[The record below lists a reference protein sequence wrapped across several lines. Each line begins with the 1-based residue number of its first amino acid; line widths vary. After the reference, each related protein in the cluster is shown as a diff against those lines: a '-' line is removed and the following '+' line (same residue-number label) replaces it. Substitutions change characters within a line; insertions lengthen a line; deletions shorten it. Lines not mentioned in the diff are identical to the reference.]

1 MKKKYIY
8 IYWLGI
14 LVILPLIAQVVL
26 ADYMSLKWTH
36 YRWYLFISIMGSYIF
51 SKIEFSKKT
60 LLNFFAMYFIM
71 GTSVALVYKYVKN
84 SQVNGEFL
92 WDELT
97 IALGITSIFYLMM
110 LLLRRIN
117 VSVPR
122 IFAGIQFVVLL
133 PYLLNLGYA
142 LVEKDC
148 VTADSLIAVYQTN
161 INEIGEFL
169 KSTAPLYV
177 YVIAIFALVLMF
189 AFLLTTLKASYIKGA
204 SNGRKETIS
213 IVLAFLCI
221 GFICNKT
228 FHDSYFAR
236 IIRDSKEYLRS
247 VQNYNA
253 YRFDV
258 NGKPKYIEAT
268 SSYPGDETFL
278 VIIGESQNRKHMSAY
293 GYSRDTTPWLA
304 AQRANDN
311 FVIMENGYAC
321 NTLTML
327 ALSQALT
334 EKSQY
339 NHKALDKSYS
349 LIDIAK
355 AAGFKTYW
363 ISNQAQYGSYNT
375 PITLI
380 ANCADEKIW
389 LNSDSSASSSYDE
402 KVLPALSSINGK
414 GKKVIFIHLYGNHWE
429 YNHRYPHEKYG
440 KFDNS
445 NYAGKVVDL
454 QKLNAYDN
462 SMYYN
467 DCVTEKIFQYAKQN
481 WNVSSIAY
489 FSDHGEAVVSNNKH
503 IPSKYEDDMGTVPV
517 YFYFSDEYI
526 KAHPAIVARTKKNK
540 DIYFT
545 NDMMYDALLDLWGIK
560 TPYYNAKENFLSD
573 EYGYGAGKLLILDKI
588 KI

>member
-1 MKKKYIY
+1 M
-8 IYWLGI
+8 
-14 LVILPLIAQVVL
+14 VL

-71 GTSVALVYKYVKN
+71 GTSVAFVYKYVKN

-97 IALGITSIFYLMM
+97 IALGITSIFYLMIF
-110 LLLRRIN
+110 LLRRIN
-117 VSVPR
+117 VSVPK

-177 YVIAIFALVLMF
+177 YVIAIFALLLIF

-204 SNGRKETIS
+204 SNGRKETMS

-247 VQNYNA
+247 VQDYNA

-268 SSYPGDETFL
+268 SSYLGDETFL

-402 KVLPALSSINGK
+402 KVLPALLSINSK

-445 NYAGKVVDL
+445 SYAGKVVDL

-545 NDMMYDALLDLWGIK
+545 NDMMYDALLDLWGIT
-560 TPYYNAKENFLSD
+560 TPYYNAKENFLSN

>member
-1 MKKKYIY
+1 MKKHL
-8 IYWLGI
+8 YWLGS
-14 LVILPLIAQVVL
+14 LVILPIIAQVVL

-71 GTSVALVYKYVKN
+71 GTSVAFVYKYVKN
-84 SQVNGEFL
+84 SKVNGEFL

-110 LLLRRIN
+110 FLLRRIN
-117 VSVPR
+117 VSVPK

-177 YVIAIFALVLMF
+177 YFIAIFALLLIF
-189 AFLLTTLKASYIKGA
+189 AFLITTLKASYIKGA
-204 SNGRKETIS
+204 SDGRKETIS

-221 GFICNKT
+221 GVICNKT

-236 IIRDSKEYLRS
+236 IIRDSKGYLRS
-247 VQNYNA
+247 VQYYNA

-445 NYAGKVVDL
+445 NYAGKVVDF

-545 NDMMYDALLDLWGIK
+545 NDMMYNALIDLWGIK

>member
-1 MKKKYIY
+1 MKKHL
-8 IYWLGI
+8 YWLGS
-14 LVILPLIAQVVL
+14 LVILPIIAQVVL

-71 GTSVALVYKYVKN
+71 GTSVAFVYKYVKN
-84 SQVNGEFL
+84 SKVNGEFL

-110 LLLRRIN
+110 FLLRRIN
-117 VSVPR
+117 VSVPK

-177 YVIAIFALVLMF
+177 YFIAIFALLLIF
-189 AFLLTTLKASYIKGA
+189 AFLITTLKASYIKGA
-204 SNGRKETIS
+204 SDGRKETIS

-221 GFICNKT
+221 GVICNKT

-236 IIRDSKEYLRS
+236 IIRDSKGYLRS
-247 VQNYNA
+247 VQYYNA

-402 KVLPALSSINGK
+402 KVLPALSSINSK

-429 YNHRYPHEKYG
+429 YNHRYPHEEYG

-467 DCVTEKIFQYAKQN
+467 DCVIEKIFQYAKQN

-489 FSDHGEAVVSNNKH
+489 FSDYGEAVVSNNKH

>member
-1 MKKKYIY
+1 MKKHL
-8 IYWLGI
+8 YWLGS
-14 LVILPLIAQVVL
+14 LVILPIIAQVVL

-71 GTSVALVYKYVKN
+71 GTSVAFVYKYVKN
-84 SQVNGEFL
+84 SKVNGEFL

-110 LLLRRIN
+110 FLLRRIN
-117 VSVPR
+117 VSVPK

-177 YVIAIFALVLMF
+177 YFIAIFALLLIF
-189 AFLLTTLKASYIKGA
+189 AFLITTLKASYIKGA
-204 SNGRKETIS
+204 SDGRKETIS

-221 GFICNKT
+221 GVICNKT

-236 IIRDSKEYLRS
+236 IIRDSKGYLRS
-247 VQNYNA
+247 VQYYNA

-402 KVLPALSSINGK
+402 KVLPALSSINSK

-429 YNHRYPHEKYG
+429 YNHRYPHEEYG

-560 TPYYNAKENFLSD
+560 TPYYSAKENFLSD
-573 EYGYGAGKLLILDKI
+573 EYDYGAGKLLILDKI

>member
-1 MKKKYIY
+1 MKKHL
-8 IYWLGI
+8 YWLGS
-14 LVILPLIAQVVL
+14 LVILPIIAQVVL

-71 GTSVALVYKYVKN
+71 GTSVAFVYKYVKN
-84 SQVNGEFL
+84 SKVNGEFL

-110 LLLRRIN
+110 FLLRRIN
-117 VSVPR
+117 VSVPK

-169 KSTAPLYV
+169 KSTASLYV
-177 YVIAIFALVLMF
+177 YFIAIFALLLIF
-189 AFLLTTLKASYIKGA
+189 AFLITTLKASYIKGA
-204 SNGRKETIS
+204 SDGRKETIS

-221 GFICNKT
+221 GVICNKT

-236 IIRDSKEYLRS
+236 IIRDSKGYLRS
-247 VQNYNA
+247 VQYYNA

-339 NHKALDKSYS
+339 NHKTLDKSYS

-402 KVLPALSSINGK
+402 KVLSALSSINGK
-414 GKKVIFIHLYGNHWE
+414 GKKVIFIHLYGNRWE
-429 YNHRYPHEKYG
+429 YNHRYPHARYG

-489 FSDHGEAVVSNNKH
+489 FSDHGEAVVNNNKH

>member
-1 MKKKYIY
+1 MKKHL
-8 IYWLGI
+8 YWLGS
-14 LVILPLIAQVVL
+14 LVILPIIAQVVL

-71 GTSVALVYKYVKN
+71 GTSVAFVYKYVKN

-97 IALGITSIFYLMM
+97 IALGITSIFYLMIF
-110 LLLRRIN
+110 LLRRIN
-117 VSVPR
+117 VSVPK

-177 YVIAIFALVLMF
+177 YVIAIFALLLIF

-204 SNGRKETIS
+204 SNGRKETMS

-247 VQNYNA
+247 VQDYNA

-268 SSYPGDETFL
+268 SSYLGDETFL

-402 KVLPALSSINGK
+402 KVLPALLSINNK

-445 NYAGKVVDL
+445 SYVGKVVDL

-545 NDMMYDALLDLWGIK
+545 NDMMYDALLDLWGIT
-560 TPYYNAKENFLSD
+560 TPYYNAKENFLSN

>member
-1 MKKKYIY
+1 MKKHL
-8 IYWLGI
+8 YWLGS
-14 LVILPLIAQVVL
+14 LVILPIIAQVVL
-26 ADYMSLKWTH
+26 AYYMSLKWTH

-71 GTSVALVYKYVKN
+71 GTSVAFVYKYVKN
-84 SQVNGEFL
+84 SKVNGEFL

-110 LLLRRIN
+110 FLLRRIN
-117 VSVPR
+117 VSVPK

-177 YVIAIFALVLMF
+177 YFIAIFALLLIF
-189 AFLLTTLKASYIKGA
+189 AFLITTLKASYIKGA
-204 SNGRKETIS
+204 SDGRKETIS

-221 GFICNKT
+221 GVICNKT

-236 IIRDSKEYLRS
+236 IIRDSKGYLRS
-247 VQNYNA
+247 VQYYNA

-402 KVLPALSSINGK
+402 KVLPALSSINSK

-429 YNHRYPHEKYG
+429 YNHRYPHEEYG

-545 NDMMYDALLDLWGIK
+545 NDMMYDALLYLWGIT
-560 TPYYNAKENFLSD
+560 TPYYNAKENFLSN

>member
-1 MKKKYIY
+1 MKKYL
-8 IYWLGI
+8 YWLGI

-71 GTSVALVYKYVKN
+71 GTSVAFVYKYVKN

-97 IALGITSIFYLMM
+97 IALEITSIFYLMIF
-110 LLLRRIN
+110 LLRRIN
-117 VSVPR
+117 VSVPK

-177 YVIAIFALVLMF
+177 YVIAIFALLLIF

-247 VQNYNA
+247 VQDYNA

-268 SSYPGDETFL
+268 SSYLGDETFL

-304 AQRANDN
+304 AQRANNN

-402 KVLPALSSINGK
+402 KVLPALLSINSK

-445 NYAGKVVDL
+445 SYAGKVVDL

-462 SMYYN
+462 SIYYN

-481 WNVSSIAY
+481 WNVSSIVY

-517 YFYFSDEYI
+517 YFYFSNEYI

-545 NDMMYDALLDLWGIK
+545 NDMMYDALLDLWGIT
-560 TPYYNAKENFLSD
+560 TPYYNAKENFLSN

>member
-1 MKKKYIY
+1 MKKY

-14 LVILPLIAQVVL
+14 LVILPIIAQVAL

-36 YRWYLFISIMGSYIF
+36 YRWYLFISIIGSSIF

-71 GTSVALVYKYVKN
+71 GTSVAFVYKYIKN

-97 IALGITSIFYLMM
+97 IALGITSVFYLIIF
-110 LLLRRIN
+110 LLKRIN
-117 VSVPR
+117 ISLPK
-122 IFAGIQFVVLL
+122 IFAGLQFVVLL

-142 LVEKDC
+142 FVEKDC
-148 VTADSLIAVYQTN
+148 ITADSLIAVYQTN

-247 VQNYNA
+247 VQDYNA

-268 SSYPGDETFL
+268 SSYSGDETFL

-304 AQRANDN
+304 AQKVNDN

-380 ANCADEKIW
+380 ANCADEKIL

-402 KVLPALSSINGK
+402 KVLPVLSSINGK

-489 FSDHGEAVVSNNKH
+489 FSDHGEAVISNNKH

-545 NDMMYDALLDLWGIK
+545 NDMMYDVLLDLWGIK

>member
-1 MKKKYIY
+1 MKKHL
-8 IYWLGI
+8 YWLGS
-14 LVILPLIAQVVL
+14 LVILPIIAQVVL

-71 GTSVALVYKYVKN
+71 GTSVAFVYKYVKN
-84 SQVNGEFL
+84 SKVNGEFL

-110 LLLRRIN
+110 FLLRRIN
-117 VSVPR
+117 VSVPK

-177 YVIAIFALVLMF
+177 YFIAIFALLLIF
-189 AFLLTTLKASYIKGA
+189 AFLITTLKASYIKGA
-204 SNGRKETIS
+204 SDGRKETIS

-221 GFICNKT
+221 GVICNKT

-236 IIRDSKEYLRS
+236 IIRDSKGYLRS
-247 VQNYNA
+247 VQYYNA

-402 KVLPALSSINGK
+402 KVLPALSSINSK

-429 YNHRYPHEKYG
+429 YNHRYPHEEYG

-540 DIYFT
+540 DIYFS
-545 NDMMYDALLDLWGIK
+545 NDMMYDALLYLWGIT
-560 TPYYNAKENFLSD
+560 TPYYNAKENFLSN

>member
-1 MKKKYIY
+1 MKKY

-14 LVILPLIAQVVL
+14 LVILPIIAQVAL

-36 YRWYLFISIMGSYIF
+36 YRWYLFISIIGSSIF

-71 GTSVALVYKYVKN
+71 GTSVAFVYKYIKN

-97 IALGITSIFYLMM
+97 IALGITSVFYLIIF
-110 LLLRRIN
+110 LLKRIN
-117 VSVPR
+117 ISLPK
-122 IFAGIQFVVLL
+122 IFAGLQFVVLL

-142 LVEKDC
+142 FVEKDC

-247 VQNYNA
+247 VQDYNA

-268 SSYPGDETFL
+268 SSYSGDETFL

-304 AQRANDN
+304 AQKVNDN

-402 KVLPALSSINGK
+402 KVLPVLSSINGK

-489 FSDHGEAVVSNNKH
+489 FSDHGEAVISNNKH

-545 NDMMYDALLDLWGIK
+545 NDMMYDVLLDLWGIK

>member
-1 MKKKYIY
+1 MKKHL
-8 IYWLGI
+8 YWLGI
-14 LVILPLIAQVVL
+14 LVILPLIAQVLL

-71 GTSVALVYKYVKN
+71 GTSVAFVYKYVKN
-84 SQVNGEFL
+84 SKVNGEFL

-110 LLLRRIN
+110 FLLRRIN
-117 VSVPR
+117 VSVPK

-177 YVIAIFALVLMF
+177 YFIAIFALLLIF

-204 SNGRKETIS
+204 SDGRKETIS

-221 GFICNKT
+221 GVICNKT

-236 IIRDSKEYLRS
+236 IIRDSKGYLRS
-247 VQNYNA
+247 VQYYNA

-402 KVLPALSSINGK
+402 KVLPALSSINSK

-429 YNHRYPHEKYG
+429 YNHRYPHEEYG

-545 NDMMYDALLDLWGIK
+545 NDMMYDALLDLWGIT
-560 TPYYNAKENFLSD
+560 TPYYNAKENFLSN

>member
-1 MKKKYIY
+1 MKKHL
-8 IYWLGI
+8 YWLGI

-26 ADYMSLKWTH
+26 VDYMSLKWTH

-71 GTSVALVYKYVKN
+71 GTSVAFVYKYVKN

-97 IALGITSIFYLMM
+97 IALGITSIFYLMIF
-110 LLLRRIN
+110 LLRRIN
-117 VSVPR
+117 VSVPK

-177 YVIAIFALVLMF
+177 YVIAIFALLLIF

-204 SNGRKETIS
+204 SNGRKETMS

-247 VQNYNA
+247 VQDYNA

-268 SSYPGDETFL
+268 SSYLGDETFL
-278 VIIGESQNRKHMSAY
+278 VIIGESQKRKHMSAY

-339 NHKALDKSYS
+339 NHKDLDKSYS

-402 KVLPALSSINGK
+402 KVLPALLSINSK

-445 NYAGKVVDL
+445 SYAGKVVDL

-545 NDMMYDALLDLWGIK
+545 NDMMYDALLDLWGIT
-560 TPYYNAKENFLSD
+560 TPYYNAKENFLSN

>member
-1 MKKKYIY
+1 MKKY
-8 IYWLGI
+8 IYWLGL
-14 LVILPLIAQVVL
+14 LVILPIIAQVAL

-36 YRWYLFISIMGSYIF
+36 YRWYLFISIIGSYIF

-71 GTSVALVYKYVKN
+71 GTSVAFVYKYIKN

-97 IALGITSIFYLMM
+97 IAIGITSVFYLIIF
-110 LLLRRIN
+110 LLKRIN
-117 VSVPR
+117 ISLPK

-142 LVEKDC
+142 FVEKDC

-177 YVIAIFALVLMF
+177 YLIAIFALLLIF

-204 SNGRKETIS
+204 SDGRKETIS
-213 IVLAFLCI
+213 IVLAVLCI

-236 IIRDSKEYLRS
+236 IIRDSKGYLRS
-247 VQNYNA
+247 VQDYNA

-258 NGKPKYIEAT
+258 NGKPKYIEAI

-278 VIIGESQNRKHMSAY
+278 VIIGESQNRKHMSSY

-402 KVLPALSSINGK
+402 KVLPALSSINAK

-445 NYAGKVVDL
+445 NYAGKVIDL

-526 KAHPAIVARTKKNK
+526 KAHPAIVERTKKNK

-545 NDMMYDALLDLWGIK
+545 NDMMYDVLLDLWGIK

>member
-1 MKKKYIY
+1 MKKHL
-8 IYWLGI
+8 YWLGS
-14 LVILPLIAQVVL
+14 LVILPIIAQVVL

-71 GTSVALVYKYVKN
+71 GTSVAFVYKYVKN
-84 SQVNGEFL
+84 SKVNGEFL

-110 LLLRRIN
+110 FLLRRIN
-117 VSVPR
+117 VSVPK

-177 YVIAIFALVLMF
+177 YFIAIFALLLIF
-189 AFLLTTLKASYIKGA
+189 AFLITTLKASYIKGA
-204 SNGRKETIS
+204 SDGRKETIS

-221 GFICNKT
+221 GVICNKT

-236 IIRDSKEYLRS
+236 IIRDSKGYLRS
-247 VQNYNA
+247 VQYYNA

-321 NTLTML
+321 NKLTML

-402 KVLPALSSINGK
+402 KVLPALSSINSK

-429 YNHRYPHEKYG
+429 YNHRYPHEEYG

-545 NDMMYDALLDLWGIK
+545 NDMMYDALLYLWGIT
-560 TPYYNAKENFLSD
+560 TPYYNAKENFLSN

>member
-1 MKKKYIY
+1 MKKHL
-8 IYWLGI
+8 YWLGS
-14 LVILPLIAQVVL
+14 LVILPIIAQVVL

-71 GTSVALVYKYVKN
+71 GTSVAFVYKYVKN
-84 SQVNGEFL
+84 SKVNGEFL

-110 LLLRRIN
+110 FLLRRIN
-117 VSVPR
+117 VSVPK

-177 YVIAIFALVLMF
+177 YFIAIFALLLIF
-189 AFLLTTLKASYIKGA
+189 AFLITTLTASYIKGA
-204 SNGRKETIS
+204 SDGRKETIS

-221 GFICNKT
+221 GVICNKT

-236 IIRDSKEYLRS
+236 IIRDSKGYLRS
-247 VQNYNA
+247 VQYYNA

-402 KVLPALSSINGK
+402 KVLPALSSINSK

-429 YNHRYPHEKYG
+429 YNHRYPHEEYG

-545 NDMMYDALLDLWGIK
+545 NDMMYDALLDLWGIT
-560 TPYYNAKENFLSD
+560 TPYYNAKENFLSN

>member
-1 MKKKYIY
+1 MKKHL
-8 IYWLGI
+8 YWLGS
-14 LVILPLIAQVVL
+14 LVILPIIAQVVL

-51 SKIEFSKKT
+51 SKIEFSKKI

-71 GTSVALVYKYVKN
+71 GTSVAFVYKYVKN
-84 SQVNGEFL
+84 SKVNGEFL

-110 LLLRRIN
+110 FLLRRIN
-117 VSVPR
+117 VSVPK

-169 KSTAPLYV
+169 KITAPLYV
-177 YVIAIFALVLMF
+177 YLIAIFALLLIF

-204 SNGRKETIS
+204 SDGRKETIS

-221 GFICNKT
+221 GVICNKT

-236 IIRDSKEYLRS
+236 IIRDSKGYLRS
-247 VQNYNA
+247 VQYYNA

-339 NHKALDKSYS
+339 NHKTLDKSYS

-402 KVLPALSSINGK
+402 KVLSALSSINGK

-429 YNHRYPHEKYG
+429 YNHRYPHERYG

-489 FSDHGEAVVSNNKH
+489 FSDHGEAVVNNNKH

-526 KAHPAIVARTKKNK
+526 KVHPAIVARTRNNK
-540 DIYFT
+540 DVYFT

>member
-1 MKKKYIY
+1 MKKHL
-8 IYWLGI
+8 YWLGS
-14 LVILPLIAQVVL
+14 LVILPIIAQVVL

-71 GTSVALVYKYVKN
+71 GTSVAFVYKYVKN
-84 SQVNGEFL
+84 SKVNGEFL

-110 LLLRRIN
+110 FLLRRIN
-117 VSVPR
+117 VSVPK

-148 VTADSLIAVYQTN
+148 VTADSLIVVYQTN

-177 YVIAIFALVLMF
+177 YFIAIFALLLIF
-189 AFLLTTLKASYIKGA
+189 AFLITTLKASYIKGA
-204 SNGRKETIS
+204 SDGRKETIS

-221 GFICNKT
+221 GVICNKT

-236 IIRDSKEYLRS
+236 IIRDSKGYLRS
-247 VQNYNA
+247 VQYYNA

-402 KVLPALSSINGK
+402 KVLPALSSINSK

-429 YNHRYPHEKYG
+429 YNHRYPHEEYG

-545 NDMMYDALLDLWGIK
+545 NDMMYDALLYLWGIT
-560 TPYYNAKENFLSD
+560 TPYYNAKENFLSN

>member
-1 MKKKYIY
+1 MKKHL
-8 IYWLGI
+8 YWLGI

-71 GTSVALVYKYVKN
+71 GTSVAFVYKYVKN

-97 IALGITSIFYLMM
+97 IALGITSIFYLMIF
-110 LLLRRIN
+110 LLRRIN
-117 VSVPR
+117 VSVPK

-177 YVIAIFALVLMF
+177 YVIAIFALLLIF

-204 SNGRKETIS
+204 SNGRKETMS

-228 FHDSYFAR
+228 FHDSYFAW

-247 VQNYNA
+247 VQDYNA

-268 SSYPGDETFL
+268 SSYLGDETFL

-402 KVLPALSSINGK
+402 KVLPALLSINSK

-445 NYAGKVVDL
+445 SYAGKVVDL

-545 NDMMYDALLDLWGIK
+545 NDMMYDALLDLWGIT
-560 TPYYNAKENFLSD
+560 TPYYNAKENFLSN

>member
-1 MKKKYIY
+1 MKKHL
-8 IYWLGI
+8 YWLGS
-14 LVILPLIAQVVL
+14 LVILPIIAQVVL

-71 GTSVALVYKYVKN
+71 GTSVAFVYKYVKN
-84 SQVNGEFL
+84 SKVNGEFL

-110 LLLRRIN
+110 FLLRRIN
-117 VSVPR
+117 VSVPK

-177 YVIAIFALVLMF
+177 YFIAIFALLLIF
-189 AFLLTTLKASYIKGA
+189 AFLITTLKASYIKGA
-204 SNGRKETIS
+204 SDGRKETIS
-213 IVLAFLCI
+213 IGLAFLCI
-221 GFICNKT
+221 GVICNKT

-236 IIRDSKEYLRS
+236 IIRDSKGYLRS
-247 VQNYNA
+247 VQYYNA

-402 KVLPALSSINGK
+402 KVLPALSSINSK

-429 YNHRYPHEKYG
+429 YNHRYPHEEYG

-545 NDMMYDALLDLWGIK
+545 NDMMYDALLDLWGIT
-560 TPYYNAKENFLSD
+560 TPYYNAKENFLSN

>member
-1 MKKKYIY
+1 MKKHL
-8 IYWLGI
+8 YWLGI

-71 GTSVALVYKYVKN
+71 GTSVAFVYKYVKN

-97 IALGITSIFYLMM
+97 IALGVTSIFYLMIF
-110 LLLRRIN
+110 LLRHIN
-117 VSVPR
+117 VSVPK

-467 DCVTEKIFQYAKQN
+467 DCVTEKIFQYAKYN

>member
-1 MKKKYIY
+1 MKKY

-14 LVILPLIAQVVL
+14 LVILPIIAQVAL

-36 YRWYLFISIMGSYIF
+36 YRWYLFISIIGSSIF

-71 GTSVALVYKYVKN
+71 GTSVAFVYKYIKN

-97 IALGITSIFYLMM
+97 IALGITSVFYLIIF
-110 LLLRRIN
+110 LLKRIN
-117 VSVPR
+117 ISLPK

-142 LVEKDC
+142 FVEKDC
-148 VTADSLIAVYQTN
+148 VTTDSLIAVYQTN

-247 VQNYNA
+247 VQDYNA

-258 NGKPKYIEAT
+258 NGKPKYIEAI

-445 NYAGKVVDL
+445 NYAGKVIDL

-526 KAHPAIVARTKKNK
+526 KAHPAIVERTKKNK

-545 NDMMYDALLDLWGIK
+545 NDMMYDVLLDLWGIK

>member
-1 MKKKYIY
+1 MKKHL
-8 IYWLGI
+8 YWLGS
-14 LVILPLIAQVVL
+14 LVILPIIAQVVL

-71 GTSVALVYKYVKN
+71 GTSVAFVYKYVKN
-84 SQVNGEFL
+84 SKVNGEFL

-110 LLLRRIN
+110 FLLRRIN
-117 VSVPR
+117 VSVPK

-177 YVIAIFALVLMF
+177 YFIAIFALLLIF
-189 AFLLTTLKASYIKGA
+189 AFLITTLKASYIKGA
-204 SNGRKETIS
+204 SDGRKETIS

-221 GFICNKT
+221 GVICNKT

-236 IIRDSKEYLRS
+236 IIRDSKGYLRS
-247 VQNYNA
+247 VQYYNA

-339 NHKALDKSYS
+339 NHKALDKSDS

-402 KVLPALSSINGK
+402 KVLPALSSINSK

-429 YNHRYPHEKYG
+429 YNHRYPHEEYG

-545 NDMMYDALLDLWGIK
+545 NDMMYDALLYLWGIT
-560 TPYYNAKENFLSD
+560 TPYYNAKENFLSN

>member
-1 MKKKYIY
+1 M
-8 IYWLGI
+8 
-14 LVILPLIAQVVL
+14 
-26 ADYMSLKWTH
+26 
-36 YRWYLFISIMGSYIF
+36 
-51 SKIEFSKKT
+51 
-60 LLNFFAMYFIM
+60 
-71 GTSVALVYKYVKN
+71 
-84 SQVNGEFL
+84 
-92 WDELT
+92 
-97 IALGITSIFYLMM
+97 
-110 LLLRRIN
+110 
-117 VSVPR
+117 
-122 IFAGIQFVVLL
+122 
-133 PYLLNLGYA
+133 
-142 LVEKDC
+142 VEKDC

-177 YVIAIFALVLMF
+177 YFIAIFALLLIF
-189 AFLLTTLKASYIKGA
+189 AFLITTLKASYIKGA
-204 SNGRKETIS
+204 SDGRKETIS

-221 GFICNKT
+221 GVICNKT

-236 IIRDSKEYLRS
+236 IIRDSKGYLRS
-247 VQNYNA
+247 VQYYNA

-402 KVLPALSSINGK
+402 KVLPALSSINSK

-429 YNHRYPHEKYG
+429 YNHRYPHEEYG

-503 IPSKYEDDMGTVPV
+503 ISSKYEDDMGTVPV

-545 NDMMYDALLDLWGIK
+545 NDMMYDALLDLWGIT
-560 TPYYNAKENFLSD
+560 TPYYNAKENFLSN

>member
-1 MKKKYIY
+1 MKKY

-14 LVILPLIAQVVL
+14 LVILPIIAQVAL

-36 YRWYLFISIMGSYIF
+36 YRWYLFISIIGSSIF

-71 GTSVALVYKYVKN
+71 GTSVAFVYKYIKN

-97 IALGITSIFYLMM
+97 IALGITSVFYLIIF
-110 LLLRRIN
+110 LLKRIN
-117 VSVPR
+117 ISLPK
-122 IFAGIQFVVLL
+122 IFAGLQFVVLL

-142 LVEKDC
+142 FVEKDC

-247 VQNYNA
+247 VQDYNA

-268 SSYPGDETFL
+268 SSYSGDETFL

-304 AQRANDN
+304 AQKVNDN

-339 NHKALDKSYS
+339 NHKALDKS
-349 LIDIAK
+349 
-355 AAGFKTYW
+355 
-363 ISNQAQYGSYNT
+363 
-375 PITLI
+375 
-380 ANCADEKIW
+380 
-389 LNSDSSASSSYDE
+389 
-402 KVLPALSSINGK
+402 
-414 GKKVIFIHLYGNHWE
+414 
-429 YNHRYPHEKYG
+429 
-440 KFDNS
+440 
-445 NYAGKVVDL
+445 
-454 QKLNAYDN
+454 
-462 SMYYN
+462 
-467 DCVTEKIFQYAKQN
+467 
-481 WNVSSIAY
+481 
-489 FSDHGEAVVSNNKH
+489 
-503 IPSKYEDDMGTVPV
+503 
-517 YFYFSDEYI
+517 
-526 KAHPAIVARTKKNK
+526 
-540 DIYFT
+540 
-545 NDMMYDALLDLWGIK
+545 
-560 TPYYNAKENFLSD
+560 
-573 EYGYGAGKLLILDKI
+573 IL
-588 KI
+588 

>member
-1 MKKKYIY
+1 MKKHL
-8 IYWLGI
+8 YWLGS
-14 LVILPLIAQVVL
+14 LVILPIIAQVVL

-71 GTSVALVYKYVKN
+71 GTSVAFVYKYVKN
-84 SQVNGEFL
+84 SKVNGEFL

-110 LLLRRIN
+110 FLLRRIN
-117 VSVPR
+117 VSVPK
-122 IFAGIQFVVLL
+122 IFEGIQFVVLL

-177 YVIAIFALVLMF
+177 YFIAIFALLLIF
-189 AFLLTTLKASYIKGA
+189 AFLITTLKASYIKGA
-204 SNGRKETIS
+204 SDGRKETIS

-221 GFICNKT
+221 GVICNKT

-236 IIRDSKEYLRS
+236 IIRDSKGYLRS
-247 VQNYNA
+247 VQYYNA

-363 ISNQAQYGSYNT
+363 ISNQAQYGSDNT

-402 KVLPALSSINGK
+402 KVLPALSSINSK

-429 YNHRYPHEKYG
+429 YNHRYPHEEYG

-545 NDMMYDALLDLWGIK
+545 NDMMYDALLDLWGIT
-560 TPYYNAKENFLSD
+560 TPYYNAKENFLSN

>member
-1 MKKKYIY
+1 MKKHL
-8 IYWLGI
+8 YWLGS
-14 LVILPLIAQVVL
+14 LVILPIIAQVVL

-71 GTSVALVYKYVKN
+71 GTSVAFVYKYVKN
-84 SQVNGEFL
+84 SKVNGEFL

-110 LLLRRIN
+110 FLLRRIN
-117 VSVPR
+117 VSVPK

-133 PYLLNLGYA
+133 PYLLNLGYV

-177 YVIAIFALVLMF
+177 YFIAIFALLLIF
-189 AFLLTTLKASYIKGA
+189 AFLITTLKASYIKGA
-204 SNGRKETIS
+204 SDGRKETIS

-221 GFICNKT
+221 GVICNKT
-228 FHDSYFAR
+228 FYDSYFAR
-236 IIRDSKEYLRS
+236 IIRDSKGYLRS
-247 VQNYNA
+247 VQYYNA

-402 KVLPALSSINGK
+402 KVLPALSSINSK

-429 YNHRYPHEKYG
+429 YNHRYPHEEYG

-545 NDMMYDALLDLWGIK
+545 NDMMYDALLDLWGIT
-560 TPYYNAKENFLSD
+560 TPYYNAKENFLSN

>member
-1 MKKKYIY
+1 MKKHL
-8 IYWLGI
+8 YWLGS
-14 LVILPLIAQVVL
+14 LVILPIIAQVVL

-71 GTSVALVYKYVKN
+71 GTSVAFVYKYVKN
-84 SQVNGEFL
+84 SKVNGEFL

-110 LLLRRIN
+110 FLLRRIN
-117 VSVPR
+117 VSVPK

-169 KSTAPLYV
+169 KITALLYV
-177 YVIAIFALVLMF
+177 YLIAIFALLLIF

-204 SNGRKETIS
+204 SDGRKETIS

-221 GFICNKT
+221 GVICNKT

-236 IIRDSKEYLRS
+236 IIRDSKGYLRS
-247 VQNYNA
+247 VQYYNA

-402 KVLPALSSINGK
+402 KVLPALSSINSK

-445 NYAGKVVDL
+445 SYAGKVVDL

-503 IPSKYEDDMGTVPV
+503 IPIKYEDDMGTVPV

-560 TPYYNAKENFLSD
+560 TPYYSAKENFLSD
-573 EYGYGAGKLLILDKI
+573 EYDYGAGKLLILDKI

>member
-1 MKKKYIY
+1 MKKY

>member
-1 MKKKYIY
+1 MKKHL
-8 IYWLGI
+8 YWLGS
-14 LVILPLIAQVVL
+14 LVILPIIAQVVL

-71 GTSVALVYKYVKN
+71 GTSVAFVYKYVKN
-84 SQVNGEFL
+84 SKVNGEFL

-110 LLLRRIN
+110 FLLRRIN
-117 VSVPR
+117 VSVPK

-177 YVIAIFALVLMF
+177 YFIAIFALLLIF
-189 AFLLTTLKASYIKGA
+189 AFLITTLKASYIKGA
-204 SNGRKETIS
+204 SDGRKETIS

-221 GFICNKT
+221 GVICNKT

-236 IIRDSKEYLRS
+236 IIRDSKGYLRS
-247 VQNYNA
+247 VQYYNA

-402 KVLPALSSINGK
+402 KVVPALSSINSK

-429 YNHRYPHEKYG
+429 YNHRYPHEEYG

-545 NDMMYDALLDLWGIK
+545 NDMMYDALLDLWGIT
-560 TPYYNAKENFLSD
+560 TPYYNAKENFLSN